1 MFLIFNFRFIQWQ
14 GFYVKLIDVNRTC
27 KVTKL
32 VKYTVMVACG
42 NYHGVIGF
50 AKAKGPA
57 VPTACQKVY
66 LWPDPT
72 QGGMKAG
79 RTVQTILN
87 LAGFKNV
94 KSKVVGFPKSS

>member
-1 MFLIFNFRFIQWQ
+1 MSEGNFSSHVLNNNQQHNLRLHYFFVLRQAHEECFQNLHYVERHEDHTIAHAIQAS
-14 GFYVKLIDVNRTC
+14 YKKT
-27 KVTKL
+27 
-32 VKYTVMVACG
+32 
-42 NYHGVIGF
+42 
-50 AKAKGPA
+50 
-57 VPTACQKVY
+57 KVY